1 MSELED
7 LDVHLQ
13 HLVGLE
19 EVLAA
24 ALVDSDPVLWA
35 AHESVLCVRSLLS
48 GSTRAREE
56 AHSNREDDL
65 TAAMAQMRSAVT
77 AIRIAVTDAGH
88 RADPELPERHP
99 GERRAT
105 G

>member
-35 AHESVLCVRSLLS
+35 AHESVLCVRSLLT
-48 GSTRAREE
+48 GSARAGDP
-56 AHSNREDDL
+56 NREDDL

-77 AIRIAVTDAGH
+77 AVRIAVTDAGH
-88 RADPELPERHP
+88 RAAPELPQRQPEK
-99 GERRAT
+99 RRGT
-105 G
+105 D

>member
-24 ALVDSDPVLWA
+24 ALADSDPVLWA
-35 AHESVLCVRSLLS
+35 AHESVLCVRSLLT
-48 GSTRAREE
+48 GSARAGEV
-56 AHSNREDDL
+56 AHPKREDDL

-88 RADPELPERHP
+88 RPAPELPQRQPEEHR
-99 GERRAT
+99 GT